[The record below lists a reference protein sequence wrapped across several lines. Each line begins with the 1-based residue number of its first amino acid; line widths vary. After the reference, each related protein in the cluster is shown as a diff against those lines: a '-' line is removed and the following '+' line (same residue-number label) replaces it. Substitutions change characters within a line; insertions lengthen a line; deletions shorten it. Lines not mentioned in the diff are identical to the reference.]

1 MKQGEFFF
9 SFLLWCVVYNE
20 KEIVQNIIINH
31 KLKVIQMMELIPV
44 NHALFLIRGP
54 QLISRASWHQKEKKI
69 ISHIYDDELFLIL
82 MLIRRQRWLPTTDGQ
97 REHINDN

>member
-1 MKQGEFFF
+1 
-9 SFLLWCVVYNE
+9 
-20 KEIVQNIIINH
+20 
-31 KLKVIQMMELIPV
+31 MMELIPV

-82 MLIRRQRWLPTTDGQ
+82 MLIRR
-97 REHINDN
+97 